1 MSYRTIQAL
10 VSAFLIFSTGL
21 ATADDPPS
29 SAGPI
34 MKLLRSGKVPEANLG
49 RILDLVCARGNEHD
63 LAFVFSKVT
72 TAEWPADVR
81 VTVLENLLSASQNR
95 NVQPAG
101 ELTGLTQL
109 LADTNPEIQLGGLRL
124 AREWKAK
131 SVAEQLTQL
140 VNARNSPASIR
151 NEALSALTEIAPET
165 ARQTIDSILSG
176 NSSFDARTTALG
188 ALASMELKEAAAKS
202 AELFASA
209 TADDDPRP
217 LIEVFLEK
225 QNGSEELAAA
235 LETHEV
241 AADVAKLALRHMYA
255 EGRSDAKL
263 NQILSKYAGIADE
276 MPLPNAEEL
285 AKLVEEIR
293 QTGDPARG
301 EAVFRRSDLSCQKC
315 HAVSKAGGQVG
326 PDLSAVG
333 ATTPIEYLALSVLD
347 PDQAVKEAY
356 TTQVVLT
363 EDGRVL
369 QGIIA
374 DQTEETLV
382 LKDPNGK
389 LISIPRIDIE
399 DQISGKSLM
408 PKGLVKFMTHAEFVD
423 LVSFLSQL
431 GKPGRYA
438 VRSTARMQ
446 RWELLT
452 NTSAALQS
460 GVPNVLQFEDEILN
474 SPNWKSVYA
483 LVDGTLPLQELI
495 SPDESTLYVS
505 GIVDVQKAGEVQL
518 QGTLPGTP
526 GITFWIGKEVTTESR
541 FNLPT
546 GKHRLTLR
554 IDTEVFPN
562 ESVFMELIRTE
573 GSTIQFSVVDG
584 Q

>member
-1 MSYRTIQAL
+1 MPHRTTQVFVTAL
-10 VSAFLIFSTGL
+10 LIFSAGL

-29 SAGPI
+29 TAGPI
-34 MKLLRSGKVPEANLG
+34 MKLLRSGRVPEANLG

-72 TAEWPADVR
+72 TTEWPADVR

-95 NVQPAG
+95 DVQPAG
-101 ELTGLTQL
+101 ELTGLSQL
-109 LADTNPEIQLGGLRL
+109 LADTSPQIQMGGLRL
-124 AREWKAK
+124 SREWKAK
-131 SVAEQLTQL
+131 SVSEQLTRL
-140 VNARNSPASIR
+140 VNAEETSAGIR
-151 NEALSALTEIAPET
+151 SEALAALTEIAPEA
-165 ARQTIDSILSG
+165 ARDAIAKVLSG
-176 NSSFDARTTALG
+176 DSSFEARTSALA
-188 ALASMELKEAAAKS
+188 ALASLELKEAAMKS
-202 AELFASA
+202 AELLASA

-217 LIEVFLEK
+217 LIGVFLEK
-225 QNGSEELAAA
+225 QHGTDELAAA
-235 LETHEV
+235 LEKQEV
-241 AADVAKLALRHMYA
+241 AADIAKLALRHMYA

-263 NQILSKYAGIADE
+263 SQILSKYAGIADE

-301 EAVFRRSDLSCQKC
+301 EAVFRRADLSCQKC

-333 ATTPIEYLALSVLD
+333 ATSPIEYLALSVLD

-452 NTSAALQS
+452 KTTAALQS
-460 GVPNVLQFEDEILN
+460 EVPNVLQFEDEILN

-483 LVDGTLPLQELI
+483 LVDGTLPLQEI
-495 SPDESTLYVS
+495 IPPDDKTVYLS

-518 QGTLPGTP
+518 QGTLPVTP
-526 GITFWIGKEVTTESR
+526 GTTFWIGKDVTTETR
-541 FNLPT
+541 FTLPA
-546 GKHRLTLR
+546 GRHRLTLR
-554 IDTEVFPN
+554 IDTETFQN
-562 ESVFMELIRTE
+562 ESVLMELIRTE
-573 GSTIQFSVVDG
+573 GSPIQFSVVDG